1 MRQRILLLATWVFVL
16 ATGSLSARTIVV
28 TDEDCERM
36 AMISP
41 EFPRQS
47 WVLASVG
54 PGVTT
59 TQSTLPLYKDRAFLI
74 CLPIDKIPKGQRI
87 TKAELVVPVYQLE
100 GNQRVNIRRIVK
112 DWGVGVCND
121 FRAQRPKKEEWS
133 KPGARD
139 TTADARPTALLK
151 IHEGGEQSVNV
162 TEDVE
167 LWYTGA
173 ASNHGWLL
181 FAEFDQPAV
190 HLYSPL
196 SGYPVGRGKWKLR
209 ITYEPE

>member
-1 MRQRILLLATWVFVL
+1 MTQRFLPLVAVGLLLATGPL
-16 ATGSLSARTIVV
+16 AARTIVV

-41 EFPRQS
+41 EFPRMS
-47 WVLASVG
+47 WVLGPVG

-59 TQSTLPLYKDRAFLI
+59 TQHTLPLHKERAFLI
-74 CLPIDKIPKGQRI
+74 CLPIEKIPKGQRI
-87 TKAELVVPVYQLE
+87 TKAELVVPIQQLE
-100 GNQRVNIRRIVK
+100 GEQRVHIRRLLK

-121 FRAQRPKKEEWS
+121 FRSQRPKKEEWS

-139 TTADARPTALLK
+139 RTADTRPTAILK
-151 IHEGGEQSVNV
+151 INGGGEQTVNV

-167 LWYTGA
+167 LWYSGA

-181 FAEFDQPAV
+181 FAEFDTPPVQ
-190 HLYSPL
+190 LYSPL
-196 SGYPVGRGKWKLR
+196 SSYPTGRGKWKLR